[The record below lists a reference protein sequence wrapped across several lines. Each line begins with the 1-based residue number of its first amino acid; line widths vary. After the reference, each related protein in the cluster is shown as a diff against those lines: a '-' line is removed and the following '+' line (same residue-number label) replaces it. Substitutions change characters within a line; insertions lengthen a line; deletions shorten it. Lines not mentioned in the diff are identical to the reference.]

1 MSLITCALT
10 SSNISFGMLTKETL
24 LAKKHFKNFYTKKN
38 NNSHSI
44 KKLLAVY
51 PPDEDYFENHDPFGF
66 FEDCAE
72 AEESAMR
79 NLYRRN
85 HNIITILSHNINNIQ
100 QNIQLLKKQ
109 QDLAIIGSS
118 FWTDKKEMK
127 ELEKQLR
134 ESFKAKK
141 LPRQNE

>member
-1 MSLITCALT
+1 
-10 SSNISFGMLTKETL
+10 MLTKETL
-24 LAKKHFKNFYTKKN
+24 LAKKHFKNSYTKKN

-51 PPDEDYFENHDPFGF
+51 PPDAEYDANYFENHDPYGF
-66 FEDCAE
+66 FEDRAE
-72 AEESAMR
+72 AKESAMR
-79 NLYRRN
+79 DLYRRN
-85 HNIITILSHNINNIQ
+85 NNIITILSHNVNNIQ

-118 FWTDKKEMK
+118 FWTDEKEMK

-134 ESFKAKK
+134 KSFKAKK